1 MWLKSSHL
9 FPIFET
15 VLALGHVE
23 DDGMSMKLGRS
34 IAINGPRR
42 VVLESGGDKFSGRLR
57 GMDIADPRLRVSL
70 KFLKCR
76 PYTLPMGFPHPIIAA
91 HKSSKRHRLRRR
103 ECGVPPGA
111 MLGAGHLSAKFA
123 FIGSRNLTPYK
134 LLFGVRML
142 AFTQA
147 CKVFGTNATL
157 QPPLLGEPAL
167 PLTVTLLIAAP
178 VVLFLRG
185 KLPHMVS
192 TSLAG

>member
-1 MWLKSSHL
+1 MWLQSSHL

-23 DDGMSMKLGRS
+23 DHGMGMKLRS
-34 IAINGPRR
+34 RIAIDGPRG
-42 VVLESGGDKFSGRLR
+42 VVLESRGDEFTGRLR

-70 KFLKCR
+70 KLLKR
-76 PYTLPMGFPHPIIAA
+76 RAYTLPMGSPHPNIAA
-91 HKSSKRHRLRRR
+91 HESGKRYRLRRR

-111 MLGAGHLSAKFA
+111 MLGAGDLSAKFA
-123 FIGSRNLTPYK
+123 FIGSRNLMPDK
-134 LLFGVRML
+134 LLLGVRML
-142 AFTQA
+142 AFTQS

-157 QPPLLGEPAL
+157 QPPLLGKSAL

-185 KLPHMVS
+185 KLARMVGLR
-192 TSLAG
+192 LAG